1 MKNKIGIIA
10 QFPPP
15 IHGLSK
21 AVDTLFKSHLKDE
34 FLFEKIDITNNKK
47 ILSNLI
53 NIWNSDADLFY
64 LTISQTKGGNLRD
77 LLIMKILLLKK
88 KKCII
93 HLHGGYF
100 RKLLDNDMNYLQKK
114 MNYKLIRKLDGAIV
128 LSNSLKEIFKGLL
141 PEEKI
146 YVIPNCV
153 DDEYLVTNNEFENKV
168 SLLKSKSVF
177 NILYLSNFIE
187 SKGYKQVLKMAK
199 LEKDRLESSGKRR
212 YHFNFAGSFFD
223 DKERA
228 YFFNYIKK
236 YGLQKIV
243 EYHGIVEGE
252 KKKELLKTNDVFILL
267 TRYEKEGQPI
277 SILEAMGNGLIIVTT
292 DHAGIPDVVKHEENG
307 YVSSSQDVIAIQEWL
322 LQNSVRF
329 AEIVKVNRNEVKSNY
344 RQNTYISKMKDV
356 FVHSIENR

>member
-47 ILSNLI
+47 FLRNLI
-53 NIWNSDADLFY
+53 NIWNSDASLFY

-77 LLIMKILLLKK
+77 LLIMKTLLLKK

-100 RKLLDNDMNYLQKK
+100 RKLLDEDMNYLQRK
-114 MNYKLIRKLDGAIV
+114 MNHKLISKLDGAIV
-128 LSNSLKEIFKGLL
+128 LSNSLKKIFQGLL

-153 DDEYLVTNNEFENKV
+153 DDEYLITNNEFEKKV
-168 SLLKSKSVF
+168 SLLKSKSIF

-187 SKGYKQVLKMAK
+187 SKGYKQVLEMAK
-199 LEKDRLESSGKRR
+199 LERDSIESSGKRR
-212 YHFNFAGSFFD
+212 YNFNFAGSFFD
-223 DKERA
+223 DKERE

-236 YGLQKIV
+236 YSLEEIV

-252 KKKELLKTNDVFILL
+252 KKKDLLKKNDVFILL

-292 DHAGIPDVVKHEENG
+292 DHAGIPDI
-307 YVSSSQDVIAIQEWL
+307 VID
-322 LQNSVRF
+322 
-329 AEIVKVNRNEVKSNY
+329 KVNGILCSENEQRKIEKLNNNIFINEYIMRNNRNKIIQSYLESSYLSNFITLFKS
-344 RQNTYISKMKDV
+344 ILKM
-356 FVHSIENR
+356 N